1 MASTVLW
8 LLCSLGMCL
17 LARAQEHDGWHL
29 RRGHEFP
36 DKAAASTATAAA
48 SAPFDAEA
56 DEAAA
61 GSQLAKWQDSHEPGK
76 PRGVPPQ
83 DILRL
88 LQRGPPPLLAD
99 PSFDKQQQQHG
110 SSAKGGGH
118 LLRLLS
124 ERREGSFPPH
134 FLTTNAVGAKAGAAG
149 GDVGGEWSDGGFE
162 LGGTTP
168 AGFSWGRGHLDDG
181 AHDFGDD
188 AEADEDVEEEE
199 EEEEEEERHEEGEDN
214 QEEADEEDEEREE
227 EAEEEE
233 RRAEDDGQTGEE
245 ERDDEDEQEQQ
256 RERTSKGGV
265 DEDSPYD
272 GGEPQEASTT
282 SREPD
287 REDAEDVED
296 AAAPTLSALPL
307 PGAASPG
314 DEEDEEDEPLRPG
327 WSDAERA
334 AVATDRPPVWPGEA
348 VGTGD
353 GETTPETTP
362 ETFATDSVDDDHEDD
377 DDNNN
382 GNFEDGDV
390 NANVEDEDEGDNDHD
405 GDDEDV
411 HESYPRSPTP
421 ADPWP
426 GAEASE
432 EPVASALPTDAG
444 EALPEVRTVSEVE
457 GQQRHDGGPTPQPR
471 PPCPGGDCPSDEHG
485 TIIAIIVTV
494 LCATLVVAVI
504 AVWCYKKRQQQQ
516 QSSTFQLNGKGHSR
530 QRENIEMHQTV

>member
-1 MASTVLW
+1 MDSSYRLLRMA
-8 LLCSLGMCL
+8 
-17 LARAQEHDGWHL
+17 EHDGWHL

-61 GSQLAKWQDSHEPGK
+61 TSQLAKWQDSHEPGK

-188 AEADEDVEEEE
+188 AEADEDVEEE

-362 ETFATDSVDDDHEDD
+362 ETFATDSVDDDHEDEDD

-457 GQQRHDGGPTPQPR
+457 GQQRHDGGPTPR